1 MHDCQCAAGFF
12 FQFPDGAKVASV
24 PAQIQTD
31 FARMATLFQGTLKTA
46 ASSLIPVKPTALG
59 FIKHIDQVDFYL
71 KFLFIMIPIRYPS
84 SIMGKKN
91 SLPFS
96 MAYW

>member
-1 MHDCQCAAGFF
+1 MCSRFF

-24 PAQIQTD
+24 PVQIQTD

-46 ASSLIPVKPTALG
+46 ASSLIPVKRTALG